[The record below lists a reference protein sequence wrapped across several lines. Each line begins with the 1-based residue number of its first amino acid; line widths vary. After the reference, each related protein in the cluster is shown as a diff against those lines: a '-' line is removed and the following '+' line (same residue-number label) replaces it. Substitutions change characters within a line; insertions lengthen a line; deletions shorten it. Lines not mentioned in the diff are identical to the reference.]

1 MQTHYQQEYNQ
12 SMADKSSIATYIGGG
27 ISAFWGFLASQ
38 EFGIVF
44 GILVS
49 VVGLS
54 MNYYFK
60 TREDKRQQAEERR
73 KRELHEMTMK
83 TMAANRED

>member
-1 MQTHYQQEYNQ
+1 MNTHYQQEYNQ

-44 GILVS
+44 GVLVS
-49 VVGLS
+49 IVGLS

-60 TREDKRQQAEERR
+60 KREDKRQQAEARR
-73 KRELHEMTMK
+73 KQELHDLTLK
-83 TMAANRED
+83 AMASNTED

>member
-1 MQTHYQQEYNQ
+1 MNTHYQQEYNQ

-44 GILVS
+44 GVLVS
-49 VVGLS
+49 AVGLS

-60 TREDKRQQAEERR
+60 RREDKRQQAEERR
-73 KRELHEMTMK
+73 KRELHEITLKAMK
-83 TMAANRED
+83 ENDC

>member
-1 MQTHYQQEYNQ
+1 MQTHYQREYNQ
-12 SMADKSSIATYIGGG
+12 EMADKSAITTYIGGG

-44 GILVS
+44 GVLVS

-60 TREDKRQQAEERR
+60 KREDKRQQAEERR
-73 KRELHEMTMK
+73 KQELHAITLK
-83 TMAANRED
+83 TMAKNTED

>member
-1 MQTHYQQEYNQ
+1 MNTHYQHEYNQ
-12 SMADKSSIATYIGGG
+12 SMPDKSSIATYIGGG

-44 GILVS
+44 GVLVS
-49 VVGLS
+49 AVGLS

-60 TREDKRQQAEERR
+60 RREDKRQQAEERR
-73 KRELHEMTMK
+73 KRELHDVTLRAMV
-83 TMAANRED
+83 NNED

>member
-1 MQTHYQQEYNQ
+1 MNTHYQQEYNQ

-44 GILVS
+44 GVLVS
-49 VVGLS
+49 AVGLS
-54 MNYYFK
+54 MNYYFER
-60 TREDKRQQAEERR
+60 REDKRQQAEERR
-73 KRELHEMTMK
+73 KRELHDVTLRAMV
-83 TMAANRED
+83 NNED